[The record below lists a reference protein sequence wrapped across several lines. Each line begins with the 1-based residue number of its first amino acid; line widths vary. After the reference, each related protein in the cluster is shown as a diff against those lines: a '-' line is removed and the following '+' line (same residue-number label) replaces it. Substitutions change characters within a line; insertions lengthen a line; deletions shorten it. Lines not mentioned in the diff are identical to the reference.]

1 MTAVLERKL
10 VFPRAEYESR
20 IRHLQARMAEESIDV
35 LLVFTPENTHY
46 LCGYQSIGYSSFQCL
61 AVTSEGRLM
70 LLVREMELGCAE
82 YSSIVDDVVL
92 YSDSEAPAAALVAAL
107 SARKLTKGRVGVEEE
122 AQFLTARDF
131 GRILGKLG
139 PTALPVHGL
148 VEGLR
153 AVKSPREVECMR
165 ESARVTEAGMAEG
178 LAAVQEGASENEIA
192 AAMFHGCMTR
202 GGEYMSSQPIIT
214 AGAKSGVAHTTF
226 HRYVLKRGDV
236 ALLELGGCH
245 NRYTAALMR
254 TACAGEPPAEVRRM
268 YRACVEGLAA
278 CIAAIKPGVRAEV
291 PHRACQAVIDD
302 AGYTENFRK
311 RAGYSVGVSFPPDW
325 GEGHIVSLSEGD
337 QTTLRPGM
345 VFHIPPALRKYGLYG
360 VGVSETVLVTE
371 TGAEVLTHLS
381 EELVA

>member
-1 MTAVLERKL
+1 MLEKQL
-10 VFPRAEYESR
+10 VFPREEYESR
-20 IRHLQARMAEESIDV
+20 IKRLQQRMAEQSLDV

-61 AVTSEGRLM
+61 AVSSQGRLM

-82 YSSIVDDVVL
+82 YSSTVDDIVL
-92 YSDSEAPAAALVAAL
+92 YSDNQAPAEALLAALD
-107 SARKLTKGRVGVEEE
+107 ARKLAKGRVGVEEE

-131 GRILGKLG
+131 GRVMAKLG
-139 PTALPVHGL
+139 RAGLPVHGL
-148 VEGLR
+148 VEALR
-153 AVKSPREVECMR
+153 AIKSPQEIECLR
-165 ESARVTEAGMAEG
+165 ESAHITEAGMAEG
-178 LAAVQEGASENEIA
+178 LAAVKAGVSENDIA
-192 AAMFHGCMTR
+192 AAMFHGCMAR
-202 GGEYMSSQPIIT
+202 GGEYLSSQPIIT
-214 AGAKSGVAHTTF
+214 AGRKSGVAHTTF

-236 ALLELGGCH
+236 ALLELGGCY

-254 TACAGEPPAEVRRM
+254 TGCVGEPPAEVRRM
-268 YRACVEGLAA
+268 YKTCVEGLAA

-337 QTTLRPGM
+337 QTILQPGM
-345 VFHIPPALRKYGLYG
+345 VFHIPPALRRYGMYG
-360 VGVSETVLVTE
+360 VGVSETVLVTK
-371 TGAEVLTHLS
+371 TGAEILTHLS
-381 EELVA
+381 QDLVA